1 MSTLTT
7 RIISPMLEADFN
19 PGIYKG
25 ADINLANVNPDDIDT
40 LVSNLSV
47 LKQFVIDVKQDKEA
61 QARKLLESLVEQSG
75 EFKSVDEL
83 LSALG
88 GTAAAPAPT
97 KTAKPNGNKVYEVTL
112 FDKDADEHRRYNVI
126 NKVLPKG
133 LVNDPVYQAI
143 IKKNKELLD
152 VDLFLRAYSTD
163 YAKQYPIN
171 AKWKKE
177 TFHLNSKGR
186 LNAQSAKH
194 FEAYKKEYPN
204 GDEKDFKEHV
214 TKEYKTV

>member
-1 MSTLTT
+1 MSTLNS
-7 RIISPMLEADFN
+7 RILNPLLEKDFN

-25 ADINLANVNPDDIDT
+25 ADINLSNVNPEDIDT
-40 LVSNLSV
+40 LAANLSV

-75 EFKSVDEL
+75 EFKSVDDL

-88 GTAAAPAPT
+88 GVPAAPVQQT
-97 KTAKPNGNKVYEVTL
+97 KPNGNKSYEVTL

-143 IKKNKELLD
+143 IKKNKELVD

-163 YAKQYPIN
+163 YATAYPIN

-186 LNAQSAKH
+186 LNTQSAKY
-194 FEAYKKEYPN
+194 FEEYKKEYPN

-214 TKEYKTV
+214 TKEYKN

>member
-1 MSTLTT
+1 MSTLNS
-7 RIISPMLEADFN
+7 RIINPLLEKDFN

-25 ADINLANVNPDDIDT
+25 ADINLSNVNPEDIDI
-40 LVSNLSV
+40 LAANLSV

-61 QARKLLESLVEQSG
+61 QARKLLESLIEQSG

-88 GTAAAPAPT
+88 NAPAPAQQT

-112 FDKDADEHRRYNVI
+112 FDKDSDEHRRYNVI

-133 LVNDPVYQAI
+133 LLNDPVYQAI
-143 IKKNKELLD
+143 IKKNKELVD

-163 YAKQYPIN
+163 YANQYPIN

-177 TFHLNSKGR
+177 TFHLNQKGR
-186 LNAQSAKH
+186 LNAQSAKY
-194 FEAYKKEYPN
+194 FEEYKKEYPN

-214 TKEYKTV
+214 TKEYKN